1 MTIIIKSH
9 NNRNLS
15 LSLMNGFNQ
24 RVLNAIRNIEGRWWD
39 NERKIWLIPDTK
51 KTVEELLDNLYKTEE
66 FNYEVPVYHVSSDAE
81 FTEDLTKLKTF
92 LITKHYSNHTIERYR
107 YWVLMF
113 LRRYREIGHKGQKEI
128 NDFLT
133 ELAIKKHVSPS
144 TQNQALAALLF
155 YFRFVKNEN
164 PTELENV
171 IHAKLKRRAPVVLT
185 KEEVRTVINH
195 LEGSKKLAVELLYGT
210 GMRLNEV
217 LTLRILDVDFERNEI
232 TIRYGKGAKDRRV
245 MIPLCLVTELKK
257 HIEKVRMIHQR
268 DIQDGWGEVQMRD
281 GLKSR
286 SPSLAKEF
294 RWQWLFPQK
303 NRWINKETGEQG
315 RHHMDESLLQ
325 RAVKEAVREA
335 GIMKN
340 ASCHTLRH
348 SFATHLLEN
357 GYDIRTVQELL
368 GHSDIRTTMIY
379 THVLPAGVKEVKSP
393 LDGL

>member
-1 MTIIIKSH
+1 MTIIIRSYDNKK
-9 NNRNLS
+9 LS
-15 LSLMNGFNQ
+15 VSLLNGFSQN
-24 RVLNAIRNIEGRWWD
+24 VLNVIRNIEGRWWD
-39 NERKIWLIPDTK
+39 NEKKIWQIPDSK

-66 FNYEVPVYHVSSDAE
+66 FNYEVPVFHVSSDAE
-81 FTEDLTKLKTF
+81 FTEELTKLKTF
-92 LITKHYSNHTIERYR
+92 LLTKHYSNHTIERYR

-113 LRRYREIGHKGQKEI
+113 LRRYRETEHKDQKEI

-185 KEEVRTVINH
+185 KEEVRMIINH

-245 MIPLCLVTELKK
+245 MIPLCLVMELKK
-257 HIEKVRMIHQR
+257 HIEKVRRIHQR

-281 GLKSR
+281 GLKNR

-303 NRWINKETGEQG
+303 NRWINKESGEQG

-340 ASCHTLRH
+340 ASSHTLRH

-379 THVLPAGVKEVKSP
+379 THVLPSGVKDVRSP

>member
-1 MTIIIKSH
+1 MTIIIKSYD
-9 NNRNLS
+9 NKKLS
-15 LSLMNGFNQ
+15 VSLLNGFSQN
-24 RVLNAIRNIEGRWWD
+24 VLNVIRNIEGRWWD
-39 NERKIWLIPDTK
+39 NERKIWQIPDSK

-92 LITKHYSNHTIERYR
+92 LLTKHYSNHTIERYR

-113 LRRYREIGHKGQKEI
+113 LRRYRETGHKGQKEI

-245 MIPLCLVTELKK
+245 MLPECLVPELKK
-257 HIEKVRMIHQR
+257 HIEKVRRIHQR

-281 GLKSR
+281 GFKNR

-303 NRWINKETGEQG
+303 NRWINKESGEQG

-379 THVLPAGVKEVKSP
+379 THVLPSGVKDVRSP